1 MRLPQAGDRQNCLRP
16 MLTRLY
22 ADPIRARPRLLHG
35 VARVLL
41 SIVLFCSVPT
51 LATEPSRFSYSP
63 RLWQMQDGLPEQV
76 VQAFAQTADRYLW
89 IGTTGGLVRFD
100 GERFLTFDR
109 DNTPAFSENNVFCL
123 TVARDKTLWVG
134 MEGGGL
140 IRYREGTFHSFSS
153 ESGLSNSFVR
163 VVYED
168 SKGRIWVGTDNGL
181 FRVSGDRLDRV
192 DNTAGIPAI
201 AVHAIHEDGRG
212 QLWMGGSRF
221 LRLTDNGAIEF
232 KFGGEASQNRVKSIT
247 TTQDGTVWVG
257 TVSGLQKM
265 SPTETSF
272 QPVREVKGT
281 VRVLREMSD
290 GTLWI
295 GTIGHGLLTY
305 RDHHFSGFTAT
316 DLLPSN
322 TVLNLF
328 EDVEK
333 NVWIGTQGGML
344 RLIET
349 PVRTVR
355 LPDAADSDAETV
367 YQDRNGDLWVAAVNL
382 FRVHNGRAYPYRFPG
397 ISGVRVR
404 NVFRDRDGAL
414 WIGTEGRGAY
424 RQSGSQMVHYSTKE
438 GLVNNF
444 VRAFRQGRD
453 GSVWTA
459 TDEGVSRW
467 RPQGITNYQM
477 SDGLAYFSTRSLL
490 EDHNGDIWI
499 GTDRGVSH
507 LHGESFKTDGATEAL
522 KNEKVWAIHEDS
534 DGGLWFGTRTGGLY
548 RWRAGTMTRYT
559 TVQGLASNGIYELL
573 EDGGNNFWIS
583 GPNGISTVSR
593 RELDAIADHPS
604 RPVAVTLYGVSDGLE
619 TIQMCG
625 GEKPAGVLTTQG
637 EVWFPSSKGPVRVSI
652 GSPMPSEPA
661 PVVIDQVMADGLQI
675 PVTSGISLGP
685 DNAKLEVHYG
695 VVLLRSQERI
705 RFRYELDSF
714 DKGWSDASP
723 ARVAYYTNLPPGTY
737 HFRVAAF
744 EMNNPEQVAAAS
756 LEIVQRPHF
765 YRTAWFLSCVVLLL
779 GAVVWGI
786 YQFRLG
792 QLRGRF
798 QAVLK
803 ERNRLAREMHDTLI
817 QGCASVS
824 ALLEAHSSL
833 AQRQPDTN
841 RDLLDCARTQLRSTI
856 EEARQAVWGL
866 RSISESTT
874 DIGSLL
880 GKMAEQF
887 SHEFG
892 VPVQCQVAGTAFA
905 LDQSVVHEVLMVAR
919 EALYNSVRHAQP
931 KKVELKVAFEEDKC
945 RVSVRDDGS
954 GFDPAALSHLPDHH
968 YGLIGIKERVE
979 RIGGKFFLNSAVGAG
994 TELCIEVPRGSGRSA
1009 DPVSEVAL

>member
-1 MRLPQAGDRQNCLRP
+1 
-16 MLTRLY
+16 MLTRSHRG
-22 ADPIRARPRLLHG
+22 PIGVRRQLLRSG
-35 VARVLL
+35 GRVLL
-41 SIVLFCSVPT
+41 LLLPF
-51 LATEPSRFSYSP
+51 LAGAALAADTPLFSYTQ

-109 DNTPAFSENNVFCL
+109 ENTSAFSENNVFCL
-123 TVARDKTLWVG
+123 TVARDKTLWIG

-140 IRYREGTFHSFSS
+140 IRYRDGTFHSFSS
-153 ESGLSNSFVR
+153 DNGLTNAFVR

-168 SKGRIWVGTDNGL
+168 SKGKIWVGTDNGL
-181 FRVSGDRLDRV
+181 FLLSGDRLERV

-212 QLWMGGSRF
+212 QLWVGGSKF
-221 LRLTDNGAIEF
+221 LRLTDKEAFEYNL
-232 KFGGEASQNRVKSIT
+232 GGEASQNRVKSIT
-247 TTQDGTVWVG
+247 ETRDGTVWVG

-265 SPTETSF
+265 IPHETSF
-272 QPVREVKGT
+272 KPVPEVRGT

-305 RDHHFSGFTAT
+305 RDHRFSGFTAT
-316 DLLPSN
+316 DPLPSN

-328 EDVEK
+328 EDVER

-344 RLIET
+344 RFIQT

-382 FRVHNGRAYPYRFPG
+382 FRVHNGQAYPYRFPG

-404 NVFRDRDGAL
+404 NVFRGRDGAL

-424 RQSGSQMVHYSTKE
+424 RQIGSHLVHYSTKE

-444 VRAFRQGRD
+444 IRAFRQGRD
-453 GSVWTA
+453 GSVWIA

-467 RPQGITNYQM
+467 RPGGITNYQM
-477 SDGLAYFSTRSLL
+477 RDGLAYFSTRSLL
-490 EDHNGDIWI
+490 EDRRGDIWI
-499 GTDRGVSH
+499 GTDRGVSR
-507 LHGESFKTDGATEAL
+507 LHGDSFETDGATEAL
-522 KNEKVWAIHEDS
+522 KNEKVWAILEDS

-548 RWRAGTMTRYT
+548 RWRSGTMTRYT
-559 TVQGLASNGIYELL
+559 VAQGLASNGIYELL
-573 EDGGNNFWIS
+573 EDGKNNLWIS

-593 RELDAIADHPS
+593 RELDAIASHPS
-604 RPVAVTLYGVSDGLE
+604 RPVALTLYGVSDGLE

-637 EVWFPSSKGPVRVSI
+637 EVWFPSSKGPVRVSV
-652 GSPMPSEPA
+652 GSPMPSQPA

-675 PVTSGISLGP
+675 PVTTGVSLGP

-705 RFRYELDSF
+705 RFRYMLEGF
-714 DKGWSDASP
+714 DKSWSDASP
-723 ARVAYYTNLPPGTY
+723 ARVAYYTNLPPGPY
-737 HFRVAAF
+737 QFRVAAF

-756 LEIVQRPHF
+756 LEIIQKPHF
-765 YRTAWFLSCVVLLL
+765 YRTAWFLSCAVLLL
-779 GAVVWGI
+779 GAAVWGA

-792 QLRGRF
+792 QLHARF

-841 RDLLDCARTQLRSTI
+841 RDLLDCARTQLRFTI

-874 DIGSLL
+874 DISSLL

-887 SHEFG
+887 SHEFSL
-892 VPVQCQVAGTAFA
+892 PVECRVAGAPFA
-905 LDQSVVHEVLMVAR
+905 LDQTVVHEVLMVVR

-931 KKVELKVAFEEDKC
+931 RKVELSVAFEDTKC
-945 RVSVRDDGS
+945 RIMVRDDGS
-954 GFDPAALSHLPDHH
+954 GFDPAVLSGLPENH

-979 RIGGKFFLNSAVGAG
+979 RIGGKFSLYSKAGVG
-994 TELCIEVPRGSGRSA
+994 TDLRIEVPRRAGASA
-1009 DPVSEVAL
+1009 NPVSEVAQ

>member
-1 MRLPQAGDRQNCLRP
+1 
-16 MLTRLY
+16 MLNWLNR
-22 ADPIRARPRLLHG
+22 DPIVVWHKLRSSAGPALLFLFFFQLNLQSLPA
-35 VARVLL
+35 VAAG
-41 SIVLFCSVPT
+41 S
-51 LATEPSRFSYSP
+51 PSFSYTP

-76 VQAFAQTADRYLW
+76 VQAFAQTGDRYLW

-109 DNTPAFSENNVFCL
+109 ENTPAFSDNNVFCL
-123 TVARDKTLWVG
+123 TVTRNNTLWIG

-140 IRYREGTFHSFSS
+140 IRYRDGIFHSFSS
-153 ESGLSNSFVR
+153 NDGLTNAFVR

-168 SKGRIWVGTDNGL
+168 SGGQIWVGTDSGL
-181 FRVSGDRLDRV
+181 FLLSGDHLDRV
-192 DNTAGIPAI
+192 DNTANIPAI
-201 AVHAIHEDGRG
+201 AVHAIHEDRRR
-212 QLWMGGSRF
+212 QLWVGGSKF
-221 LRLTDNGAIEF
+221 LRLTGKAAVEYDL
-232 KFGGEASQNRVKSIT
+232 GGEASQNRVKSIT
-247 TTQDGTVWVG
+247 DTQDGSVWVG
-257 TVSGLQKM
+257 TISGLQKM
-265 SPTETSF
+265 ALGSASF
-272 QPVREVKGT
+272 KPVSEVEGT
-281 VRVLREMSD
+281 VRVMREMSD

-295 GTIGHGLLTY
+295 GTIGHGVVTY
-305 RDHHFSGFTAT
+305 RARHFSGVAVP
-316 DLLPSN
+316 DPLPSN

-333 NVWIGTQGGML
+333 NIWIGTQGGML
-344 RLIET
+344 RLIKT
-349 PVRTVR
+349 PVRTVK

-367 YQDRNGDLWVAAVNL
+367 YQDRTGDLWVAAVNL
-382 FRVHNGRAYPYRFPG
+382 FRVHDGKAAPYRFPG

-424 RQSGSQMVHYSTKE
+424 RQIGERLVHYSTTE

-444 VRAFRQGRD
+444 VRAFLQGRD
-453 GSVWTA
+453 GSVWIA

-490 EDHNGDIWI
+490 EDRRGDIWI
-499 GTDRGVSH
+499 GTDRGVSR
-507 LHGESFKTDGATEAL
+507 LHGDSFENDGATEAL
-522 KNEKVWAIHEDS
+522 KSEKVWAIHEDS

-548 RWRAGTMTRYT
+548 RWRAGTMSRYT
-559 TVQGLASNGIYELL
+559 VAQGLASNSIYEIL
-573 EDGGNNFWIS
+573 EDGKNNLWIS
-583 GPNGISTVSR
+583 GPNGISAISR

-604 RPVAVTLYGVSDGLE
+604 PPVALTLYGVSDGLE

-625 GEKPAGVLTTQG
+625 GEKPAGVLTTAG
-637 EVWFPSSKGPVRVSI
+637 EVWFPSSKGPVRVSV
-652 GSPMPSEPA
+652 GVPLPSKPA
-661 PVVIDQVMADGLQI
+661 PVVIDQVIADGLQI
-675 PVTSGISLGP
+675 PATSGITLGP

-705 RFRYELDSF
+705 RFRYMLDGF
-714 DKGWSDASP
+714 DKKWSDASP
-723 ARVAYYTNLPPGTY
+723 ARVAFYTNLPPGHY
-737 HFRVAAF
+737 QFRVAAF

-756 LEIVQRPHF
+756 LKIVQKPHF

-779 GAVVWGI
+779 AAMVWGA

-792 QLRGRF
+792 QLHARF
-798 QAVLK
+798 KAVLS

-833 AQRQPDTN
+833 AQDKRDGN
-841 RDLLDCARTQLRSTI
+841 SDLLDCARTQLRSTI

-866 RSISESTT
+866 RSMSESTT
-874 DIGSLL
+874 DVTSLL
-880 GKMAEQF
+880 RKMAEQF
-887 SHEFG
+887 SHEFA
-892 VPVQCQVAGTAFA
+892 VPVEFQIIGSPFA

-919 EALYNSVRHAQP
+919 EALYNSIRHAQP
-931 KKVELKVAFEEDKC
+931 HKVELAVTFGETVC
-945 RVSVRDDGS
+945 RIRVHDDGS
-954 GFDPAALSHLPDHH
+954 GFDPTMLSSLPENH

-979 RIGGKFFLNSAVGAG
+979 RIGGRFDLRSAEGAG
-994 TELCIEVPRGSGRSA
+994 TDLSIEVPRRRVA
-1009 DPVSEVAL
+1009 SESRTAEITL